1 MTATETQG
9 GTFDLRRRFSNLIGA
24 AGSTGLLPLGIL
36 IGLATVTGFD
46 STAFGVL
53 APDIRSTF
61 HISTGTTD
69 AIASLTGAVPIIL
82 SVYIGVL
89 GDRMNRIG
97 LSVVAGLIW
106 GVTAIL
112 TGLAPVV
119 LVLILA
125 RLVGG
130 VGLLTGE
137 TIYLSLLADFYP
149 PEGLGVIF
157 GSYRFWGQGLGIAA
171 GPLAGVLAA
180 VFGWRSAFVVLALPT
195 FVFVFLLRARLKE
208 PERGVSMGLMPQAPQ
223 KIGVFEG
230 YRRVRSIRT
239 AKRTWLAAFLF
250 GGGTLP
256 FATLLS
262 TFFKDVYHY
271 GDTARGSIVLLY
283 GLGGLVGV
291 TIGGA
296 ITQRLLNRLNFA
308 GMAVAN
314 SLFILEF
321 AVGILIMVSVHSS
334 LVAIAGATILS
345 AGAVGFLPIYTTL
358 ISIISPPT
366 LRTQVYGWT
375 LLFYGLGAIITTIFV
390 INPVVNAYG
399 QRPAMLVLAGLVA
412 LGGLVGLSSARFV
425 NLDIAAARKQ
435 EVASQSDALLSCSGV
450 DVAYGGVQV
459 LFGVD
464 FEIQKGEMVAL
475 LGTNGAGKSTFLKA
489 ISGLLDPIGG
499 VMYFNG
505 QDITHTEP
513 MGTARMGIMQVPGG
527 RGVFPTLSVADNLKV
542 AGWLFRKDRKYVAE
556 QSQKVI
562 GYFPILAE
570 RSAALAGDL
579 SGGEQQMLSLAQA
592 FIAQPEL
599 LLIDELSLGLAPAV
613 VSRLLDIVRE
623 IHAGGTTVILV
634 EQSVNTALEL
644 AERAIFMEKGEV
656 RFSGPTAELLER
668 PDILR
673 AVYLQGAA
681 VGQELAGLNDGDGA
695 ANGSSARAAAAALKA
710 RERER
715 AELLAAPV
723 VLQTKGLVKRYG
735 GVTAVNGVDLELHQ
749 GQILG
754 LIGPNG
760 AGKTT
765 LFDLISGFAPLNGG
779 RVFLHGQDVTA
790 MTANQRAAH
799 GMGRSFQDARLWPSL
814 TVAESIA
821 IALHREA
828 EIEATLPAIMG
839 LPQVAESEEAL
850 AVKVEDLIELM
861 GLGAF
866 RNKFIAELSTGSRR
880 IVELAC
886 MLAHRPSVLLL
897 DEPSSGI
904 AQRETE
910 ALGPLIRHIREQL
923 SCSVLI
929 IEHDIPLIND
939 LADHMVALDLGTVV
953 TVGTPDEVLN
963 DPYVVESYLGTAAG
977 NLHVA
982 GAGNGKAKPK
992 AKAGAR

>member
-1 MTATETQG
+1 MTAPDAPTG
-9 GTFDLRRRFSNLIGA
+9 YFNVRRRFSSLIGA
-24 AGSTGLLPLGIL
+24 TGTTGLAPLAIL

-53 APDIRSTF
+53 APDIRNTF

-69 AIASLTGAVPIIL
+69 AIASLTGAVPIML
-82 SVYIGVL
+82 SVYVGVL
-89 GDRMNRIG
+89 GDRMNRIS
-97 LSVVAGLIW
+97 LSFVAGLIW
-106 GVTAIL
+106 GVTAIF
-112 TGLAPVV
+112 TGLAPIL

-149 PEGLGVIF
+149 PEGLGTIF

-180 VFGWRSAFVVLALPT
+180 IFGWRFAFVVLALPT
-195 FVFVFLLRARLKE
+195 FVFVFMLRTLKE
-208 PERGVSMGLMPQAPQ
+208 PARGVSMGLMPQAPQ
-223 KIGVFEG
+223 KLGVLEG

-271 GDTARGSIVLLY
+271 GDTARGSIILVY

-291 TIGGA
+291 TAGGA
-296 ITQRLLNRLNFA
+296 VTQRLLNRLNFT
-308 GMAVAN
+308 GLVVAN
-314 SLFILEF
+314 GLFILEF
-321 AVGILIMVSVHSS
+321 ALGIVIMVSVHSAF
-334 LVAIAGATILS
+334 VAIAGATILS
-345 AGAVGFLPIYTTL
+345 IGAVGFLPVYTTL
-358 ISIISPPT
+358 VSIISPPT

-375 LLFYGLGAIITTIFV
+375 LLFYGLGAILTTIVV
-390 INPVVNAYG
+390 INPIVNAYG
-399 QRPAMLVLAGLVA
+399 QRPAMLVLSGLVA
-412 LGGLVGLSSARFV
+412 LGGIAGLSSARFV
-425 NLDIAAARKQ
+425 NSDLAAARKQ
-435 EVASQSDALLSCSGV
+435 EEASQSDALLSCSGI
-450 DVAYGGVQV
+450 DVGYGGVQV

-464 FEIQKGEMVAL
+464 FEIEKGEMVAL

-505 QDITHTEP
+505 QDITHTDP

-556 QSQKVI
+556 QTKKVI

-592 FIAQPEL
+592 FIAEPEL

-613 VSRLLDIVRE
+613 VGRLLEIVRE
-623 IHAGGTTVILV
+623 IHAAGTTVILV

-681 VGQELAGLNDGDGA
+681 VGQELAGIGDGEG
-695 ANGSSARAAAAALKA
+695 NGSSARSAAAKAKA
-710 RERER
+710 RDKER

-723 VLQTKGLVKRYG
+723 VLQTRGLVKRYG

-765 LFDLISGFAPLNGG
+765 LFDLISGFAPINAG
-779 RVFLHGQDVTA
+779 RVMMHGQDVTA
-790 MTANQRAAH
+790 LSGHQRAAL

-821 IALHREA
+821 VALHGEA
-828 EIEATLPAIMG
+828 EIQATIPALMG
-839 LPQVAESEEAL
+839 LPQVAESEDAL

-910 ALGPLIRHIREQL
+910 ALGPLIRRIREQL

-982 GAGNGKAKPK
+982 GSENGKSKSGRSK
-992 AKAGAR
+992 TGARS